1 MITTDRM
8 AAVDA
13 NAAAL
18 GIPRKQLMESSGNA
32 VARAV
37 RTVAEPGATVALCCG
52 RGNNGGDAFVAARFL
67 SAYDVGVTLLGRPES
82 IRTDIARE
90 NWDALA
96 EAELP
101 TKTVTDSADLSLG
114 DPDVVVDAMLG
125 SGATGRLREPER
137 SAARAINAND
147 ATVVSV
153 DVPSGIDADTGDP
166 TGAPDGNSIGG
177 ADDLTGAAT
186 ADSTGASGDAP
197 IAVEADRVVTFHD
210 AKPGLDALDA
220 TVTVADIGIPRAAER
235 FTGPGDLL
243 GISRDPNSHKGD
255 NGEVL
260 VVGGGPYTG
269 APSLTARAALR
280 AGADLVSVACPET
293 VAREIQG
300 FSADLIVR
308 DLPGDRLGPN
318 HLDRVRDL
326 AAGTD
331 AVVLGPGLGDSDGTA
346 DFVRAFLAAYD
357 GRAVVDADALRVVP
371 EIDTDADLI
380 CTPHQGEL
388 VAMGGET
395 ADDPDERGELVRS
408 FAGELG
414 HTLLVKGAYDVVTD
428 GDDLRLNR
436 TGNPGMTVGGTGDVL
451 AGAVG
456 ALAAQTDAFRGAVA
470 GAYVTGTAGDLVAD
484 ERGYGLVAT
493 DVIDR
498 LPEAMRDA

>member
-18 GIPRKQLMESSGNA
+18 GVPRKQLMESSGNA
-32 VARAV
+32 VASEV
-37 RTVAEPGATVALCCG
+37 RSAAEPGATVVLCCG

-67 SAYDVGVTLLGRPES
+67 SAYDVTVALLGRPES

-90 NWDALA
+90 NWEALVDA
-96 EAELP
+96 EVP
-101 TKTVTDSADLSLG
+101 TETVTDSTDFELG
-114 DPDVVVDAMLG
+114 EPDVVVDAMLG
-125 SGATGRLREPER
+125 SGVTGALREPER
-137 SAARAINAND
+137 SAARAINASD
-147 ATVVSV
+147 ATVVAV

-166 TGAPDGNSIGG
+166 TGADTGDPTG
-177 ADDLTGAAT
+177 ADTGDPT
-186 ADSTGASGDAP
+186 AIRGDP
-197 IAVEADRVVTFHD
+197 PAVEADRVVTFHD
-210 AKPGLDALDA
+210 RTPGLDALDA
-220 TVTVADIGIPRAAER
+220 AVTVADIGIPAAAER

-243 GISRDPNSHKGD
+243 GIDRDPASHKGD

-280 AGADLVSVACPET
+280 TGADLVRVACPET

-308 DLPGDRLGPN
+308 DLPGDRIGPN
-318 HLDRVRDL
+318 HLDRIRDL
-326 AAGTD
+326 AAEND
-331 AVVLGPGLGDSDGTA
+331 VVVLGPGLGDGDGTA
-346 DFVRAFLAAYD
+346 DFVRAFLDDYD

-371 EIDTDADLI
+371 EVDTDADLI

-388 VAMGGET
+388 VGMGGET
-395 ADDPDERGELVRS
+395 ADDPGERGDLVRS
-408 FAGELG
+408 FAAEIG

-428 GDDLRLNR
+428 GDDVRLNR

-451 AGAVG
+451 AGATG
-456 ALAAQTDAFRGAVA
+456 ALVAQTDAFGAAAV

-493 DVIDR
+493 DLLDR